1 MENAEIARGMTV
13 VGGSLVR
20 RAVERRNDDAGFGPF
35 SYGPALAGEMHR
47 AEAVRMCDIRAAR
60 SEPSVI
66 LWSA

>member
-1 MENAEIARGMTV
+1 
-13 VGGSLVR
+13 
-20 RAVERRNDDAGFGPF
+20 
-35 SYGPALAGEMHR
+35 MHR